1 MMSGRRFRRCWLIAG
16 LAGDRSWRHDHY
28 LKNSLF
34 CGQCG
39 SRLGFS
45 YSRGKGGKHY
55 PYFFCLGRNRKR
67 TDCDLPYLPADD
79 VEKKVIAHWRQQKIS
94 PELVAD
100 IRASVTKELATKRQQ
115 DKKLLTTQKGAW
127 RSWNASVRS

>member
-1 MMSGRRFRRCWLIAG
+1 
-16 LAGDRSWRHDHY
+16 
-28 LKNSLF
+28 
-34 CGQCG
+34 
-39 SRLGFS
+39 LGFS